1 MRIIR
6 KKAFETNSSSCHSLT
21 YVKSN
26 DPMSYLKAWKDKNPN
41 VKTLEVT
48 LKGYYNDS
56 CACSVKD
63 KLSYIFSDLV
73 NHREDEIV
81 ASVEEVGDPF
91 ANGVSQKSIDAYLTG
106 AFTDIKLNKNKLKN
120 MIAQD
125 ERMFRLVKI
134 MKDYAGIDLTFK
146 VGGIGWIGVD
156 HESVGTGASVMN
168 LTDSEIIEVLFN
180 GNNYFELGAW

>member
-1 MRIIR
+1 M
-6 KKAFETNSSSCHSLT
+6 
-21 YVKSN
+21 
-26 DPMSYLKAWKDKNPN
+26 
-41 VKTLEVT
+41 
-48 LKGYYNDS
+48 
-56 CACSVKD
+56 
-63 KLSYIFSDLV
+63 